1 MFGCEVEDEFD
12 AREWRVFVVRRE
24 GVQLEFLDGVVLV
37 VLVVGDRLFFTF
49 GYRALAEQPIG
60 AVPEVMT
67 GMMRR

>member
-1 MFGCEVEDEFD
+1 VFGCEVEDEFD

-37 VLVVGDRLFFTF
+37 VVLVVGDRLFFTF

-67 GMMRR
+67 GMRR